1 MFKSHVSEYGIHWN
15 FYTTIF
21 VINFFLS
28 FVTNVKYCVTIALVL
43 MIIYEFAL
51 TQLELREYIFYAPR
65 TNLFNGNRE
74 GIFSSIGYFEIML
87 LSMEIGR

>member
-1 MFKSHVSEYGIHWN
+1 
-15 FYTTIF
+15 
-21 VINFFLS
+21 
-28 FVTNVKYCVTIALVL
+28 